1 MGIPDLRHPIVLAP
15 LAGGP
20 STASLAAAVSN
31 AGGLGFVAGGY
42 LDPDGLAA
50 RIRETRALTSG
61 AIGVNVFVVRRGP
74 VDEAAVAAYATEL
87 EPEARRRSVRL
98 GEPVFDDDA
107 WEAKLDVVLAH
118 DVQVVSTTFGCPPRS
133 IVAEMQA
140 AGRSVWAT
148 VGSLHEAALAAG
160 SGVDALVLQGS
171 EAGGHRAS
179 WDDSGDGERRTLDLV
194 RATAAAT
201 ELPLVA
207 AGGIVDGA
215 GIASALAAGAWAAQL
230 GTAFLLCPEAGTSA
244 AQRDALRAG
253 GTTAVTRAF
262 TGRRARGI
270 VNGFMRAHPGAPA
283 AYPQVHHLT
292 APLRAAAR
300 AAGDPDGINLWAG
313 ESFERARELPARQ
326 LVALLAAE
334 AAAARR

>member
-1 MGIPDLRHPIVLAP
+1 VQIPGLRHPIVLAP

-20 STASLAAAVSN
+20 STPALAAAVSN

-42 LDPDGLAA
+42 LDPDALAEH
-50 RIRETRALTSG
+50 IRQTRMLTAG
-61 AIGVNVFVVRRGP
+61 AIGVNVFVVRRRP
-74 VDEAAVAAYATEL
+74 VDEIALAAYAVEL

-107 WEAKLDVVLAH
+107 WEAKLEVVLAH

-133 IVAEMQA
+133 IVARLQA
-140 AGRSVWAT
+140 AGMSVWAT
-148 VGSLHEAALAAG
+148 VGSLREAELAVE

-179 WDDSGDGERRTLDLV
+179 WDGSSDGELPTLDLV
-194 RATAAAT
+194 RAASAAT
-201 ELPLVA
+201 GLPLVA
-207 AGGIVDGA
+207 AGGIGDGA
-215 GIASALAAGAWAAQL
+215 GIASVLKAGAWAAQL
-230 GTAFLLCPEAGTSA
+230 GTAFLLCPEAGTSIA
-244 AQRDALRAG
+244 HRRSLHAG
-253 GTTAVTRAF
+253 GTTALTRAF

-270 VNGFMRAHPGAPA
+270 VNEFMRAHPGAPS

-313 ESFERARELPARQ
+313 ESFRLARELPAGE
-326 LVALLAAE
+326 LVELLAAD
-334 AAAARR
+334 AKGC